1 MTKQL
6 SLFGVQYEEPAK
18 ENELTD
24 HEYLEQ
30 QGQSTIFDYVEVIP
44 NRKGPTTFLQGEEVK
59 LRLYVDEVDYVQEN
73 FPHLM
78 QPGVI
83 FENHGSYYSVKF
95 GNEIIKVDGE
105 KLILL

>member
-1 MTKQL
+1 MTDQ
-6 SLFGVQYEEPAK
+6 EI
-18 ENELTD
+18 
-24 HEYLEQ
+24 LEA
-30 QGQSTIFDYVEVIP
+30 QGQTTIFDYIEHIP
-44 NRKGPTTFLQGEEVK
+44 SPKGNRSFLQGEEVK

-78 QPGVI
+78 EPGVI

-95 GNEIIKVDGE
+95 GTEIIKVDGE